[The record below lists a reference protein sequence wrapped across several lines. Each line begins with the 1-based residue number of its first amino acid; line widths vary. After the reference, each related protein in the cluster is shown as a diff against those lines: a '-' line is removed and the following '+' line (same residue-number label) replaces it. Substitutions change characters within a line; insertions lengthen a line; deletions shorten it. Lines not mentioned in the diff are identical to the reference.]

1 MQLILTQFSDWLWY
15 QKNPLKWILWPIGGL
30 YGIVMEIRRLLYR
43 WGLKIGT
50 KMPIPVII
58 VGNISVG
65 GTGKTPVVI
74 WLTEELQSR
83 GYRVGI
89 VSRGYGGV
97 SEEWPQPVSPESDP
111 VLVGDESVLLARAT
125 GCPVMVGPDR
135 VIAAKTLLA
144 TEKLDL
150 LISDDGLQHYGL
162 DRALEIVVVDG
173 MRGLG
178 NGLCLPV
185 GPLREFSFRLAKADA
200 VIVNGDGWE
209 CEDVF
214 RAKPVAQRLYQV
226 SSSIKKTLEEFR
238 GTQVHAVAGIGNP
251 NRFFHM
257 LKEANIDV
265 LPHPLPDHASLS
277 KADIEF
283 DDSRPVFITEKD
295 AVKCQNF
302 AHSNVWCVPIK
313 LEFQAEEKQR
323 LMTLILR
330 KL

>member
-1 MQLILTQFSDWLWY
+1 MQLTLTQVFDWLWY
-15 QKNPLKWILWPIGGL
+15 QKNPMKWILWPIGLL
-30 YGIVMEIRRLLYR
+30 YGIVMEMRRLLYR
-43 WGLKIGT
+43 WRIKTGI
-50 KMPIPVII
+50 KMPVPVIV

-74 WLTEELQSR
+74 WLAEELQSY

-89 VSRGYGGV
+89 VSRGYGGI
-97 SEEWPQPVSPESDP
+97 SEDWPQPVSPESDP
-111 VLVGDESVLLARAT
+111 ALVGDEPVLLARTT

-135 VIAAKTLLA
+135 VTAAKALLL

-150 LISDDGLQHYGL
+150 LISDDGLQHYDL

-178 NGLCLPV
+178 NGLCLPA
-185 GPLREFSFRLAKADA
+185 GPLREFSCRLAKADA
-200 VIVNGDGWE
+200 VIVNGEGWE
-209 CEDVF
+209 CEGAF
-214 RAKPVAQRLYQV
+214 RTKPVAQGLYQV
-226 SSSIKKTLEEFR
+226 SSSIKKTLQEFR

-257 LKEANIDV
+257 LKDADIDV

-277 KADIEF
+277 KTDIEF
-283 DDSRPVFITEKD
+283 GDSRPVFITEKD
-295 AVKCQNF
+295 AVKCHSF

-313 LEFQAEEKQR
+313 LEFQTEEKQR
-323 LMTLILR
+323 LINLILR
-330 KL
+330 EL